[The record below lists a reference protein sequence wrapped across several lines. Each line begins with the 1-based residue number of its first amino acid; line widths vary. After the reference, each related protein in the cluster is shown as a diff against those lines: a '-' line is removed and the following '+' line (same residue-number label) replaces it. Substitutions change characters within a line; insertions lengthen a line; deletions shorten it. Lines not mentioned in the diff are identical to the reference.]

1 MSRECGEKLA
11 VLLIELS
18 VLVGVQNFNDANR
31 PAVIL
36 QWDGE
41 NRLGPKPGHL
51 VDLAGEPG
59 IPLDIVYQQRLAM
72 LHDPAGDA
80 LSRFQPDHLQLGTD
94 RALSHHKHQFLSRRV
109 EEQQAAVF
117 RSHQL
122 A

>member
-1 MSRECGEKLA
+1 MSSECGEKLT

-41 NRLGPKPGHL
+41 NRLGAKPGHL

-109 EEQQAAVF
+109 
-117 RSHQL
+117 
-122 A
+122 